1 MIWIIYVIWVIFSL
15 YCVIEVENSKP
26 YLSGLL
32 WLWFI
37 SLLIMFYLPLYL
49 K

>member
-1 MIWIIYVIWVIFSL
+1 MIWIIYIIWLIFSIH
-15 YCVIEVENSKP
+15 CVIAVENSTP
-26 YLSGLL
+26 YLSGWL

-37 SLLIMFYLPLYL
+37 SLPIMFYLPLFL